1 MSNFRKQF
9 KQGDDYC
16 DIRADYR
23 SLISIGKSV
32 EETEDLLLRAYCP
45 KDGDLL
51 FTPTFWLSLGICEWE
66 TGRLTPRTK
75 EEALYCLSLY
85 QETVEQRL
93 NAGPNE
99 RLSDMLQF
107 FRETQEMLLSPLPE
121 AKKISKPYA
130 RKCPWREGS
139 LLAYQILSPEMK
151 NSVYYQKYVLLR
163 VVDIWRRSVVRLAPT
178 ERYSETMC
186 IGLYGW
192 WGDQIPDTA
201 IVKDLKFV
209 PMDNVGSTK
218 MWCVFDWGL
227 CRGEKPHI
235 TLLEEDPS

>member
-32 EETEDLLLRAYCP
+32 EEPEDLLLRAYCP

-93 NAGPNE
+93 AAGPNE

-121 AKKISKPYA
+121 AKKISKPYYLLSDIVERAKVADMGDTKKTA
-130 RKCPWREGS
+130 RGYDRNAWIFEA
-139 LLAYQILSPEMK
+139 L
-151 NSVYYQKYVLLR
+151 N
-163 VVDIWRRSVVRLAPT
+163 
-178 ERYSETMC
+178 
-186 IGLYGW
+186 
-192 WGDQIPDTA
+192 
-201 IVKDLKFV
+201 
-209 PMDNVGSTK
+209 
-218 MWCVFDWGL
+218 
-227 CRGEKPHI
+227 
-235 TLLEEDPS
+235 

>member
-1 MSNFRKQF
+1 MNNFKKQF

-45 KDGDLL
+45 KEGDLL

-151 NSVYYQKYVLLR
+151 NFCFPRRYLR
-163 VVDIWRRSVVRLAPT
+163 APQWTECELRERGYFDIPANPADTSPVFVPRSSRICGIPLPELFAPAQT
-178 ERYSETMC
+178 FFFCSRYS
-186 IGLYGW
+186 
-192 WGDQIPDTA
+192 
-201 IVKDLKFV
+201 
-209 PMDNVGSTK
+209 S
-218 MWCVFDWGL
+218 
-227 CRGEKPHI
+227 
-235 TLLEEDPS
+235 SS

>member
-1 MSNFRKQF
+1 MNNFKKQF

-45 KDGDLL
+45 KEGDLL

-139 LLAYQILSPEMK
+139 LLAYQILSPDMK
-151 NSVYYQKYVLLR
+151 NHRTIRSMFSYVWSISGGNQLYGLLR
-163 VVDIWRRSVVRLAPT
+163 RSAMMKPCALAYT
-178 ERYSETMC
+178 
-186 IGLYGW
+186 
-192 WGDQIPDTA
+192 
-201 IVKDLKFV
+201 
-209 PMDNVGSTK
+209 VGGVIK
-218 MWCVFDWGL
+218 YRM
-227 CRGEKPHI
+227 P
-235 TLLEEDPS
+235 LL

>member
-1 MSNFRKQF
+1 MNNFKKQF

-93 NAGPNE
+93 AAGPNE

-107 FRETQEMLLSPLPE
+107 FRDSDHRSHAE
-121 AKKISKPYA
+121 AVAGMNAHWVNVFNKAYGNHISFCIADNFQLQLFPSKNGLFYQNLTHEA
-130 RKCPWREGS
+130 RLQTSCADC
-139 LLAYQILSPEMK
+139 L
-151 NSVYYQKYVLLR
+151 
-163 VVDIWRRSVVRLAPT
+163 
-178 ERYSETMC
+178 
-186 IGLYGW
+186 
-192 WGDQIPDTA
+192 
-201 IVKDLKFV
+201 
-209 PMDNVGSTK
+209 
-218 MWCVFDWGL
+218 
-227 CRGEKPHI
+227 
-235 TLLEEDPS
+235 